1 MSDKKLSLHPIAI
14 WLLVGVAMIMIQV
27 LLGGITRLT
36 GSGLSITRWDLVT
49 GSLPPLNDSQW
60 DEAFEGYKQTA
71 QFKTINSSFTVS
83 DFKYIYFWEWIH
95 RVWARFI
102 GIVFIIPFIIFIIQ
116 KRFQKWMVNPL
127 LVLFGLG
134 ALQGLV
140 GWIMVATGLHGS
152 NLLYVRHYE
161 LATHFMLALI
171 VLCYTFWFALKM
183 LVKDGNIIT
192 SKPLYKLSI
201 SIIILLTVQLIYGAF
216 MAGLKAGAFAPT
228 WPEINTA
235 IIPSG
240 DILFKKSPATINFF
254 ENEIMI
260 QFIHRGLAYILF
272 IMVCIWTFRA
282 YKNNATSPLFNKTK
296 LLPIIIVSLQVVL
309 GIFTVLHSGLKQD
322 LLWLGVSHQFVAMLF
337 LLVMMWE
344 VYLVRKGVRSK
355 E

>member
-1 MSDKKLSLHPIAI
+1 MLDKKRSLRPVAI
-14 WLLVGVAMIMIQV
+14 WLLVGVAMIIIQV

-49 GSLPPLNDSQW
+49 GSLPPMNDAEW
-60 DEAFEGYKQTA
+60 ENAFDGYKQTA

-83 DFKYIYFWEWIH
+83 DFKYIYFWEWLH

-102 GIVFIIPFIIFIIQ
+102 SVVFIIPFIIFIIQ

-134 ALQGLV
+134 AVQGLV

-161 LATHFMLALI
+161 LATHFMLALL
-171 VLCYTFWFALKM
+171 VLCYTLWFALKM
-183 LVKDGNIIT
+183 LVKQENIIV
-192 SKPLYKLSI
+192 SKPLYKLSV
-201 SIIILLTVQLIYGAF
+201 SIITLLTVQLIYGAF
-216 MAGLKAGAFAPT
+216 MAGLKAGMFAPT
-228 WPEINTA
+228 WPEINNA

-240 DILFKKSPATINFF
+240 DILFKKSPSIINIF

-272 IMVCIWTFRA
+272 ILVCIWTYRA
-282 YKNNATSPLFNKTK
+282 YKISQPSPLFNKTK
-296 LLPIIIVSLQVVL
+296 WLPITLVSLQVIL
-309 GIFTVLHSGLKQD
+309 GVFTVLHSGLKQE
-322 LLWLGVSHQFVAMLF
+322 LLWLGVSHQFTAMMF
-337 LLVMMWE
+337 LMVMVWE
-344 VYLVRKGVRSK
+344 IYLVRRNKG
-355 E
+355 